1 MHKVTVGHGAPV
13 VMVHCMLARHESV
26 LPLAGAVGGRA
37 TLFDLPGHG
46 RSPDWDGAQDY
57 QTEAV
62 AMAAACCDG
71 PSHLIGHSFGATV
84 ALRLAVERPD
94 LVDRLT
100 LIEPVYFAAAR
111 ETPEHADHEHGFRP
125 FLEAVAQDRQS
136 DAAALFNAL
145 WGAQPWDRIAQRT
158 QSYLMDRIHL
168 VAASGRAIEDDPAGI
183 TSAERLAKLTVPVTL
198 IRGAD
203 SPPVIG
209 AIHAA
214 LAQRLPDATDQVV
227 AGAGHMLPLTHTGDV
242 AALIRAADRGTG

>member
-13 VMVHCMLARHESV
+13 VMVHCMLARHESL
-26 LPLAGAVGGRA
+26 LPLAGAIGGQA

-46 RSPDWDGAQDY
+46 RSPDWDGSRDY
-57 QTEAV
+57 QAQAV
-62 AMAAACCDG
+62 AWAAACCDE
-71 PSHLIGHSFGATV
+71 PAHLVGHSFGATV

-94 LVDRLT
+94 LVNRLT

-111 ETPEHADHEHGFRP
+111 STPEHADHAAGFRP
-125 FLEAVAQDRQS
+125 FLDAMAQDDHS
-136 DAAALFNAL
+136 DAARHFNAL
-145 WGAQPWDRIAQRT
+145 WGAQPWDRLPPRT
-158 QSYLMDRIHL
+158 QGYLMDRIHL
-168 VAASGRAIEDDPAGI
+168 VTASSSAIEDDPAGI
-183 TSAERLAKLTVPVTL
+183 TSAQVLAKVAIPVTL

-214 LAQRLPDATDQVV
+214 LAQRVPDATDHVV
-227 AGAGHMLPLTHTGDV
+227 AGAGHMLPLTHTAEV